1 MAFRVMRQLYNAP
14 SSSVSESVTWTDPPW
29 AKRKVYIMS
38 SSDMPVW
45 EFDNESDANA
55 KATELSGS
63 DSKNRVYKVIE
74 V

>member
-14 SSSVSESVTWTDPPW
+14 SASVSESVTWTDPPW
-29 AKRKVYIMS
+29 AKRTVYILS

-45 EFDNESDANA
+45 EFDNESDADT
-55 KATELSGS
+55 KAQELSGS
-63 DSKNRVYKVIE
+63 DSMNRVYKVIE

>member
-14 SSSVSESVTWTDPPW
+14 SASVSESVTWTDPPW

-38 SSDMPVW
+38 SSDLPVW
-45 EFDNESDANA
+45 DFAEESDAST

-63 DSKNRVYKVIE
+63 DGTKRMYKIIE

>member
-14 SSSVSESVTWTDPPW
+14 SARVSESVTWTHPPW

-45 EFDNESDANA
+45 EFEEESDANA
-55 KATELSGS
+55 KALELSGS
-63 DSKNRVYKVIE
+63 DSMNRVYKVIE

>member
-14 SSSVSESVTWTDPPW
+14 SASVSESVAWVDPPW
-29 AKRKVYIMS
+29 AKRTVYIMS

-55 KATELSGS
+55 KAAELSGS
-63 DSKNRVYKVIE
+63 DSSDRIYKVQSI
-74 V
+74 

>member
-45 EFDNESDANA
+45 EFEEESDANA
-55 KATELSGS
+55 KALELSGS
-63 DSKNRVYKVIE
+63 DSMNRVYKVIE

>member
-14 SSSVSESVTWTDPPW
+14 SASVSESVTWTDPPW

-45 EFDNESDANA
+45 EFEEESDANA
-55 KATELSGS
+55 KA
-63 DSKNRVYKVIE
+63 
-74 V
+74 